1 MDPEAMRQCMSFGF
15 SDKKSKSAIG
25 QCMDNGIHSTIC
37 SYYFLFIYRFIC
49 SFPDG
54 NGFKTSTMRLGAD
67 VIVFS
72 RHHTINRLN
81 SKGTD
86 LLVIGYLFNNPF
98 ISHTSLLVHMHT
110 YVYTLN
116 NMYKFS
122 SFSSFFFLQIK

>member
-37 SYYFLFIYRFIC
+37 SYYFLFIYWFTC

-72 RHHTINRLN
+72 RRTTNRLN

-110 YVYTLN
+110 YMYTLN

-122 SFSSFFFLQIK
+122 SSSSSFFLQIK